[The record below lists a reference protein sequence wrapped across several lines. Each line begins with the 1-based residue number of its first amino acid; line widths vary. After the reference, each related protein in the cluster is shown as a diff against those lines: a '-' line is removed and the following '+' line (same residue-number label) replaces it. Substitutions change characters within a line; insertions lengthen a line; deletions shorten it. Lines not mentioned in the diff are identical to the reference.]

1 MAQLDPSI
9 ILQARQPQIESPVNN
24 LAKLMQVQGMQ
35 QQNQLGQMKMDEYR
49 TAGERRNKLSALL
62 GGQYETPEARESAL
76 LQGGFMDEATK
87 LGTDRRANQKTDLEM
102 DSSRQKLAT
111 ERYTTFKKTL
121 GALSGRQDLSK
132 DLVMQ
137 AGQELVAAGIIPA
150 QMYQQSLAN
159 MPDDPNQ
166 LRQRLRE
173 GVAAQMTPEQ
183 MFTVFAPKAEK
194 IDNGQTIGF
203 RDMNPNSPTYGQ
215 NTGGA
220 AVQKQMTPGEV
231 ASNKVALGNLA
242 VAQGNLAVSR
252 DRLGWDKTKP
262 TNQPGG
268 RKPMTAAQEAKY
280 REEVAKDYQA
290 ANTNLANMNEVLNS
304 IDAVRAAPGL
314 SGATGVASYFPSIPG
329 GKAAEAEVRLKNL
342 EGKVTQLGKAAA
354 AQGGAVGPMAV
365 QEWKIVRDMIAA
377 VDPAKGKD
385 AMLDQIDLIEQTV
398 IGAAERIKDVY
409 SKQYSPDAELYPQFQ
424 ELKVPKRGSASAN
437 KTPPATAQDKQAM
450 EWANA
455 NPNDPR
461 SKEILQRLGGR

>member
-9 ILQARQPQIESPVNN
+9 ILGGRAPQIESPVNA
-24 LAKLMQVQGMQ
+24 LAQMMQVQGMQ
-35 QQNQLGQMKMDEYR
+35 QQNQLGQMKMDEYKV
-49 TAGERRNKLSALL
+49 AGERRNKLASLL
-62 GGQYETPEARESAL
+62 QPEYATPEAREDAL
-76 LQGGFMDEATK
+76 TRGGYLDEAEK
-87 LGTDRRANQKTDLEM
+87 LRKSRLEGQKSGVELDT
-102 DSSRQKLAT
+102 SRQKLAT

-121 GALSGRQDLSK
+121 GALSQQQDLNK
-132 DLVMQ
+132 ELVMQ
-137 AGQELVAAGIIPA
+137 AGQELVGAGIIPA
-150 QMYQQSLAN
+150 AMYEQSIAN
-159 MPDDPNQ
+159 MPDDPNA
-166 LRQRLRE
+166 LRMRLRE

-194 IDNGQTIGF
+194 IDNGQSIGF

-220 AVQKQMTPGEV
+220 SVQKQQTPDSV
-231 ASNKVALGNLA
+231 ASNATTQRGQNMVDARA
-242 VAQGNLAVSR
+242 R
-252 DRLGWDKTKP
+252 ERLTYDKTKP

-304 IDAVRAAPGL
+304 IDEVRAAPGL
-314 SGATGVASYFPSIPG
+314 SGATGLQSYIPSMPG

-342 EGKVTQLGKAAA
+342 EGKITQLGKAAA

-398 IGAAERIKDVY
+398 KGAAERIKDVY

-424 ELKVPKRGSASAN
+424 ELKIPERGKKPTT
-437 KTPPATAQDKQAM
+437 KTPASPQDKQAM

-455 NPNDPR
+455 NPDDPR
-461 SKEILQRLGGR
+461 AKEILQRLGGR